1 MSTSLTTT
9 LLSNVDPNA
18 LSRMAKTGTPQQR
31 ADQVVGQFEGILVRE
46 ILKSAKP
53 PCILPAKGGEAKLV
67 GEVYGDMANDLFAN
81 QISQSGQLGMRA
93 ALSRQLAL
101 QIGSEAASP
110 NGPQKPQH

>member
-1 MSTSLTTT
+1 MTTT

-18 LSRMAKTGTPQQR
+18 LSRLAKTGTPRQR

-53 PCILPAKGGEAKLV
+53 PSILPAKGGKAKLV

-101 QIGSEAASP
+101 QIGAETAVP
-110 NGPQKPQH
+110 NAPNAPKPPQP

>member
-1 MSTSLTTT
+1 MTTT
-9 LLSNVDPNA
+9 LLSNIDPNA
-18 LSRMAKTGTPQQR
+18 LSRLAKTGTPRQR

-53 PCILPAKGGEAKLV
+53 PSILPAKGGEAKLV

-101 QIGSEAASP
+101 QIGAETAVP
-110 NGPQKPQH
+110 NAPNAPKPPQP

>member
-53 PCILPAKGGEAKLV
+53 PSILPAKGGEAKLV
-67 GEVYGDMANDLFAN
+67 GEVYGDMAHDMVAN

-101 QIGSEAASP
+101 QIGSEPHPEKALQP
-110 NGPQKPQH
+110 PQP

>member
-1 MSTSLTTT
+1 MTTT

-18 LSRMAKTGTPQQR
+18 LSRLAKTGTPRQR

-53 PCILPAKGGEAKLV
+53 PSILPAKGGEAKLV

-101 QIGSEAASP
+101 QIGAETAAP
-110 NGPQKPQH
+110 NAAKPPQP